1 MQRAKEL
8 GLKSRYWSTPAWPVG
23 WRNRVWESLME
34 LGADVLNVD
43 DLTAAARWDWQM
55 CVVAGINICNS

>member
-1 MQRAKEL
+1 
-8 GLKSRYWSTPAWPVG
+8 
-23 WRNRVWESLME
+23 ME
-34 LGADVLNVD
+34 LNADVLNVD